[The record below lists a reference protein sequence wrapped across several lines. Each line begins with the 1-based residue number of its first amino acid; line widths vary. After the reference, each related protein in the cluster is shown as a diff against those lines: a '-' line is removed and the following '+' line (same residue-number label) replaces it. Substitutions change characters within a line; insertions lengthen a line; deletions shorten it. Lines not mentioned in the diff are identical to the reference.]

1 MAELTLLEK
10 NEYAEMPAEKVA
22 ALAIEAIDTAA
33 LEGARALALA
43 IVLSDRLEASEGP
56 AADPTAVLLA
66 GMLVE
71 ELAPEH
77 GHHIKQCLSALLA
90 KCQSNANEEAVV
102 DGVGEPA

>member
-10 NEYAEMPAEKVA
+10 NEYAEMPAEKVVA
-22 ALAIEAIDTAA
+22 MAVDALDLSA
-33 LEGARALALA
+33 LEGDRALALA
-43 IVLSDRLEASEGP
+43 IVLRDRLEDSDNQ
-56 AADPTAVLLA
+56 DPTSTLLS

-71 ELAPEH
+71 ALSNAPNV
-77 GHHIKQCLSALLA
+77 HINQCLFALLA